1 MSETLTAL
9 WNQLVYLFT
18 NLTLINILD
27 ILLLALFFFVIFQ
40 ALYQTRALQVL
51 RGTLI
56 IAVLGIA
63 LFLLI
68 PLETVRLLVQGLL
81 IAGIIVQ
88 GLLIAGIIALPI
100 LFQDELRRWLTGL
113 GQIGIRRENGSAFVR
128 FEDTILTAVEQLST
142 RRHGAL
148 IVLEGTTPLDDI
160 IETGIALDAQQ
171 VTSELLTTIFYP
183 NTPLHDGAVVLR
195 GDRLMA
201 ASCILP
207 MQKEQTESAH
217 LGTRHRAALG
227 LTFQVPDAIVIIVSE
242 ETGSISVSQAG
253 RIYRGL
259 SASELQDWLDR
270 FRLQSEIRP
279 IIHWGWLRT
288 GGPKII
294 LANIIVAL
302 ALSLVAWVSVTI
314 QTNPPLTINVTDVP
328 LNVIPPS
335 PDVVLISTLPE
346 TVAVEVQAPE
356 DRIEVLT
363 LDNINA
369 QVDLSELP
377 SGSYQVPVEVA
388 ITDERVQIVSI
399 APPAV
404 SVILENY
411 VQRELEVFIE
421 ILGDNLLPLGY
432 ELGEY
437 SATPEYVSIQ
447 GADSVVA
454 QVAQAK
460 TAVDVSGRTEDFQV
474 VTPIDLLDQEG
485 DIDDDLVPSP
495 QQVVIDVI
503 IIQTFSTREIA
514 IQAVWDASTLDTDYT
529 ITGAVVNPSVVTLT
543 GQQRALEAA
552 GDYLQT
558 ATIDLTNIRSE
569 FSEQVPLI
577 IPEGVTAVDRDGN
590 RLLNVFV
597 TITIEPVTDYYSE
610 RRRVELRGL
619 DPNLTARVSDS
630 WVSILLFG
638 PKPVLRE
645 IESDPSLL
653 NVYADLSDLQT
664 PGTYTVILQYEA
676 PEDITAEVFP
686 PEIEVVISAVP

>member
-68 PLETVRLLVQGLL
+68 PLETVRLL
-81 IAGIIVQ
+81 VQ

-356 DRIEVLT
+356 DRIEALT

-577 IPEGVTAVDRDGN
+577 IPEGVTAVDKDGN

>member
-63 LFLLI
+63 LFLLL
-68 PLETVRLLVQGLL
+68 PLETVRLL
-81 IAGIIVQ
+81 VQ

-128 FEDTILTAVEQLST
+128 FEDTILTAVEQLSK

-259 SASELQDWLDR
+259 SASELLDWLDR
-270 FRLQSEIRP
+270 FRLQSESRP
-279 IIHWGWLRT
+279 IIHWDWLRS

-314 QTNPPLTINVTDVP
+314 QTNPPLTITVTDVP

-346 TVAVEVQAPE
+346 TVVVEVQAPE
-356 DRIEVLT
+356 DRIETLT

-369 QVDLSELP
+369 QVDLSELS

-514 IQAVWDASTLDTDYT
+514 IQAVWDASTLDIDYT
-529 ITGAVVNPSVVTLT
+529 ITGAVVNPSMVTLT

-577 IPEGVTAVDRDGN
+577 IPEGVTAVDKDGN

-664 PGTYTVILQYEA
+664 PGIYTVILQYEA

-686 PEIEVVISAVP
+686 PEIEVVISTVP

>member
-18 NLTLINILD
+18 NLTLINVLD

-68 PLETVRLLVQGLL
+68 PLETVRLL
-81 IAGIIVQ
+81 VQ

-259 SASELQDWLDR
+259 SASELHDWLDR

-314 QTNPPLTINVTDVP
+314 QTNPPLTINLTDVP

-363 LDNINA
+363 LDNITA
-369 QVDLSELP
+369 QVDLSELS

-404 SVILENY
+404 SIILENY

-432 ELGEY
+432 DLGEY

-514 IQAVWDASTLDTDYT
+514 VQAVWDASTLDTDYT

-543 GQQRALEAA
+543 GQQWALEAA
-552 GDYLQT
+552 SDYLQT
-558 ATIDLTNIRSE
+558 ATIDLTNIRSDL
-569 FSEQVPLI
+569 SEQVPLI
-577 IPEGVTAVDRDGN
+577 IPEGVTAIDKDGN